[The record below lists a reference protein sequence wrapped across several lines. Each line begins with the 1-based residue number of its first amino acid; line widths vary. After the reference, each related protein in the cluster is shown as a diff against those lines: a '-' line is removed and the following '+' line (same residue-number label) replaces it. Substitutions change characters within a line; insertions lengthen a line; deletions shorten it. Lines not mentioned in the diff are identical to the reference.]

1 MKKLSFADAV
11 KSVFVNWNKFKGVA
25 ARREYWFFVL
35 FTVLIGIVLST
46 VESLIWPPVET
57 ADLIEA
63 INQPTPLTSISALI
77 LLIPT
82 LAVTSRRIQ
91 DSGWSGKWLF
101 LYLLPIVPLVM
112 GILGVISYLDSTS
125 APEVEVL
132 ATSVAYFVP
141 TLVLAFAVQ
150 VFLLILCLLPSKPK
164 EAGNKYAPEA

>member
-1 MKKLSFADAV
+1 MKMTFVDAIR
-11 KSVFVNWNKFKGVA
+11 SVFVNWKKFKGNA
-25 ARREYWFFVL
+25 TRREYWFFVL
-35 FTVLIGIVLST
+35 FTVLLGIVLST
-46 VESLIWPPVET
+46 IESIIWPPVET

-101 LYLLPIVPLVM
+101 LYLLPLVPLFIGVV
-112 GILGVISYLDSTS
+112 GVISYLESTS

-141 TLVLAFAVQ
+141 TLLIAFAVQ
-150 VFLLILCLLPSKPK
+150 VFLLVLCLLPSKSK
-164 EAGNKYAPEA
+164 DQGNKYAVEA